1 MIKRVEKTV
10 EIKKDDGTIQ
20 KIDIY
25 VQRPS
30 NKVAKQADRQKSKV
44 WNECL
49 MDNILTKKE
58 LEVVLEKRGI
68 WDEEKQKDEEKITD
82 EILELEK
89 FLYHGSKGE
98 KLKLSQGRKVAIE
111 IRKLRMKLRDLI
123 SQRIALEENT
133 AESISDNARFDYLV
147 AHCTFY
153 ANGKPVYR
161 DFEDYDRRSSDEIA
175 FAAATALGQ
184 MLYQLDNSFEKSLP
198 ENKFLLNY
206 GLVNDDL
213 DLIDPEAGF
222 FIDTEGKKIDE
233 AGYYLDENDERVDLE
248 GNKLTEDGYYEIT
261 AQYENDL
268 VKKKPVKRKTKA
280 QATKTES

>member
-68 WDEEKQKDEEKITD
+68 WDEEKQKDEEKITE
-82 EILELEK
+82 EIVSLEK

-98 KLKLSQGRKVAIE
+98 KLKLSQGRKVALE
-111 IRKLRMKLRDLI
+111 IRKLRVKLRDLI
-123 SQRIALEENT
+123 TERIALEENT

-206 GLVNDDL
+206 GLVNDEL

-222 FIDTEGKKIDE
+222 FIDAEGKKIDE
-233 AGYYLDENDERVDLE
+233 EGYYLDENNERVDVD